1 MLKGERERQTNWNLN
16 IPLNV
21 GVLYIQQ
28 TRELS
33 SFINISGSNNKFKL
47 CMKIGDNIWK
57 FFIGVVISIAA
68 TTLTS
73 VIVTFATSTSK
84 TEQETGRNM
93 KSLLLCT

>member
-1 MLKGERERQTNWNLN
+1 MT
-16 IPLNV
+16 V
-21 GVLYIQQ
+21 GNCATYFCFVVCIAHP
-28 TRELS
+28 LS

-93 KSLLLCT
+93 KSLLLYT